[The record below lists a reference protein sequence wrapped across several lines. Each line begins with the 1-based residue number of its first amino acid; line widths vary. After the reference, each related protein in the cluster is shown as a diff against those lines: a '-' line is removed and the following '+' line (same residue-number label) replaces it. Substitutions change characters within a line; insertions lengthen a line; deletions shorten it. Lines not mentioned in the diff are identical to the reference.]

1 MQKVWIKLAMFL
13 AVALVFQ
20 SIRLIMPMI
29 PGPVNMFLIG
39 SLLNTVMVLSIWCT
53 DSPWAAVI
61 GILLPLGA
69 FMQGQLP
76 VVLMIPVVALGNAVY
91 ILLVGKFKRS
101 KLVYAS
107 PLVKAVLLYGGTWLV
122 VNTIGLPPP
131 VSGMILFMMSWP
143 QIVTGAIG
151 LFLANKVYKYLDSI
165 RLSGKVVDC
174 LLMGSRSSL
183 CLNINQPA
191 RSKPLCWQK
200 N

>member
-1 MQKVWIKLAMFL
+1 MQRVWIKLAMFL

-91 ILLVGKFKRS
+91 ILLAGKFKQS
-101 KLVYAS
+101 KLAYVS

-122 VNTIGLPPP
+122 VNTIGMPAP
-131 VSGMILFMMSWP
+131 VSSMILFMMSWP

-165 RLSGKVVDC
+165 RL
-174 LLMGSRSSL
+174 
-183 CLNINQPA
+183 
-191 RSKPLCWQK
+191 
-200 N
+200 

>member
-13 AVALVFQ
+13 AVAFVFQ

-53 DSPWAAVI
+53 GSPWAAVI

-76 VVLMIPVVALGNAVY
+76 VVLMIPVVGLGNAVY
-91 ILLVGKFKRS
+91 ILLAGKFKQS
-101 KLVYAS
+101 KLVYVS

-122 VNTIGLPPP
+122 VHTIGLPTP

-151 LFLANKVYKYLDSI
+151 LFLANKVYRYLDSI
-165 RLSGKVVDC
+165 RL
-174 LLMGSRSSL
+174 
-183 CLNINQPA
+183 
-191 RSKPLCWQK
+191 
-200 N
+200 

>member
-1 MQKVWIKLAMFL
+1 MQRVWIKLAMFL

-122 VNTIGLPPP
+122 VNTIGLPAP
-131 VSGMILFMMSWP
+131 VSDMILFMMSWP

-151 LFLANKVYKYLDSI
+151 LFLANKVYKYLDSV
-165 RLSGKVVDC
+165 RL
-174 LLMGSRSSL
+174 
-183 CLNINQPA
+183 
-191 RSKPLCWQK
+191 
-200 N
+200 

>member
-13 AVALVFQ
+13 AVAFVFQ

-39 SLLNTVMVLSIWCT
+39 SLLNTEMVLSIWCT
-53 DSPWAAVI
+53 GSPWAAVI

-91 ILLVGKFKRS
+91 ILLAGKFKQS
-101 KLVYAS
+101 KLVYVS
-107 PLVKAVLLYGGTWLV
+107 TLVKAVLLYGGTWLV
-122 VNTIGLPPP
+122 VNTIGLPAP

-165 RLSGKVVDC
+165 RL
-174 LLMGSRSSL
+174 
-183 CLNINQPA
+183 
-191 RSKPLCWQK
+191 
-200 N
+200 

>member
-13 AVALVFQ
+13 AVAFVFQ

-53 DSPWAAVI
+53 GSPWAAVI

-91 ILLVGKFKRS
+91 ILLAGKFKQS

-122 VNTIGLPPP
+122 VHTIGLPAP
-131 VSGMILFMMSWP
+131 VSSMILFMMSWP

-165 RLSGKVVDC
+165 RL
-174 LLMGSRSSL
+174 
-183 CLNINQPA
+183 
-191 RSKPLCWQK
+191 
-200 N
+200 

>member
-13 AVALVFQ
+13 AVAFVFQ

-53 DSPWAAVI
+53 GSPWAAVI

-91 ILLVGKFKRS
+91 ILLAGKFKQS
-101 KLVYAS
+101 KLVYVS

-122 VNTIGLPPP
+122 VNTTGLPAP

-165 RLSGKVVDC
+165 RL
-174 LLMGSRSSL
+174 
-183 CLNINQPA
+183 
-191 RSKPLCWQK
+191 
-200 N
+200 

>member
-122 VNTIGLPPP
+122 VNTIGLPAQ

-165 RLSGKVVDC
+165 RL
-174 LLMGSRSSL
+174 
-183 CLNINQPA
+183 
-191 RSKPLCWQK
+191 
-200 N
+200 

>member
-13 AVALVFQ
+13 AVAFVFQ

-53 DSPWAAVI
+53 GSPWAAVI

-91 ILLVGKFKRS
+91 ILLAGKFKQS
-101 KLVYAS
+101 KLVYIS
-107 PLVKAVLLYGGTWLV
+107 PLVKAALLYGGTWLV
-122 VNTIGLPPP
+122 VNAIGLPAQ

-165 RLSGKVVDC
+165 RL
-174 LLMGSRSSL
+174 
-183 CLNINQPA
+183 
-191 RSKPLCWQK
+191 
-200 N
+200 

>member
-1 MQKVWIKLAMFL
+1 MQRVWIKLAMFL

-53 DSPWAAVI
+53 GSPWAAVI

-91 ILLVGKFKRS
+91 ILLAGKFKQS
-101 KLVYAS
+101 KLVYVS
-107 PLVKAVLLYGGTWLV
+107 PLVKAGLLYGGTWLV
-122 VNTIGLPPP
+122 VNTIGLPAP

-165 RLSGKVVDC
+165 RL
-174 LLMGSRSSL
+174 
-183 CLNINQPA
+183 
-191 RSKPLCWQK
+191 
-200 N
+200 

>member
-53 DSPWAAVI
+53 NSRWAGII

-107 PLVKAVLLYGGTWLV
+107 PLVKAVY
-122 VNTIGLPPP
+122 
-131 VSGMILFMMSWP
+131 
-143 QIVTGAIG
+143 
-151 LFLANKVYKYLDSI
+151 
-165 RLSGKVVDC
+165 C
-174 LLMGSRSSL
+174 MGVL
-183 CLNINQPA
+183 G
-191 RSKPLCWQK
+191 WW
-200 N
+200 

>member
-13 AVALVFQ
+13 AVAFVFQ

-53 DSPWAAVI
+53 GSPWAVVI
-61 GILLPLGA
+61 GVLLPLGA

-91 ILLVGKFKRS
+91 ILLAGKFQQS
-101 KLVYAS
+101 KLVYVS
-107 PLVKAVLLYGGTWLV
+107 PLVKAVLLNGGTWLV
-122 VNTIGLPPP
+122 VNTIGLPAPA
-131 VSGMILFMMSWP
+131 SGMILFMMSWP

-165 RLSGKVVDC
+165 RL
-174 LLMGSRSSL
+174 
-183 CLNINQPA
+183 
-191 RSKPLCWQK
+191 
-200 N
+200 

>member
-13 AVALVFQ
+13 AVAFVFQ

-53 DSPWAAVI
+53 GSPWAAVI

-91 ILLVGKFKRS
+91 ILLAGKFKQS
-101 KLVYAS
+101 KLVYIS
-107 PLVKAVLLYGGTWLV
+107 PLIKAVLLYGGTWLV
-122 VNTIGLPPP
+122 VNTIGLPTP
-131 VSGMILFMMSWP
+131 VSDMILFMMSWP

-165 RLSGKVVDC
+165 RL
-174 LLMGSRSSL
+174 
-183 CLNINQPA
+183 
-191 RSKPLCWQK
+191 
-200 N
+200 

>member
-13 AVALVFQ
+13 AVAFVFQ

-53 DSPWAAVI
+53 GSYWAAVI

-91 ILLVGKFKRS
+91 ILLAGKFKQS

-122 VNTIGLPPP
+122 VHTIGLPAP

-165 RLSGKVVDC
+165 RL
-174 LLMGSRSSL
+174 
-183 CLNINQPA
+183 
-191 RSKPLCWQK
+191 
-200 N
+200 

>member
-13 AVALVFQ
+13 AVAFVFQ

-39 SLLNTVMVLSIWCT
+39 SLLNMVMVLSTWCT
-53 DSPWAAVI
+53 GSPWAAVI

-91 ILLVGKFKRS
+91 ILLAGKFKQS
-101 KLVYAS
+101 KLVYVS

-122 VNTIGLPPP
+122 VNTIGLPAP

-143 QIVTGAIG
+143 QIVTGTIG
-151 LFLANKVYKYLDSI
+151 LFLANKVYRYLDSI
-165 RLSGKVVDC
+165 RL
-174 LLMGSRSSL
+174 
-183 CLNINQPA
+183 
-191 RSKPLCWQK
+191 
-200 N
+200 

>member
-20 SIRLIMPMI
+20 SIRLIIPMI

-39 SLLNTVMVLSIWCT
+39 SLLNMVMVLSIWCT

-122 VNTIGLPPP
+122 VNTIGLPAP

-165 RLSGKVVDC
+165 RL
-174 LLMGSRSSL
+174 
-183 CLNINQPA
+183 
-191 RSKPLCWQK
+191 
-200 N
+200 

>member
-1 MQKVWIKLAMFL
+1 MIFMQKVWIKLAMFL

-91 ILLVGKFKRS
+91 ILLAGKFKQS
-101 KLVYAS
+101 KLAYVS

-122 VNTIGLPPP
+122 VNTIGLPAP

-151 LFLANKVYKYLDSI
+151 LFLANEVYKYLDSI
-165 RLSGKVVDC
+165 RL
-174 LLMGSRSSL
+174 
-183 CLNINQPA
+183 
-191 RSKPLCWQK
+191 
-200 N
+200 

>member
-13 AVALVFQ
+13 AVAFVFQ

-53 DSPWAAVI
+53 GSPWAAVI

-91 ILLVGKFKRS
+91 ILLAGELKQS

-122 VNTIGLPPP
+122 VNTIGLPAP
-131 VSGMILFMMSWP
+131 VSSMILFMMSWP

-165 RLSGKVVDC
+165 RL
-174 LLMGSRSSL
+174 
-183 CLNINQPA
+183 
-191 RSKPLCWQK
+191 
-200 N
+200 

>member
-1 MQKVWIKLAMFL
+1 MQRVWIKLAMFL

-53 DSPWAAVI
+53 NSRWAGII
-61 GILLPLGA
+61 GIMLPLGA

-122 VNTIGLPPP
+122 VNTIGLPAP
-131 VSGMILFMMSWP
+131 VSGMILLMMSWP
-143 QIVTGAIG
+143 QIVTGTIG
-151 LFLANKVYKYLDSI
+151 LLLAKRVFKYLENTV
-165 RLSGKVVDC
+165 L
-174 LLMGSRSSL
+174 
-183 CLNINQPA
+183 
-191 RSKPLCWQK
+191 
-200 N
+200 

>member
-13 AVALVFQ
+13 AVAFVFQ

-53 DSPWAAVI
+53 GSPWAAVI

-69 FMQGQLP
+69 FMQGQLL

-91 ILLVGKFKRS
+91 ILLAGKFKQS

-107 PLVKAVLLYGGTWLV
+107 PLVKAVLLYGGTRLV
-122 VNTIGLPPP
+122 VNTIGLPAP

-165 RLSGKVVDC
+165 RL
-174 LLMGSRSSL
+174 
-183 CLNINQPA
+183 
-191 RSKPLCWQK
+191 
-200 N
+200 

>member
-122 VNTIGLPPP
+122 VNTIGLPAP
-131 VSGMILFMMSWP
+131 VSDMILLMMSWP

-165 RLSGKVVDC
+165 RL
-174 LLMGSRSSL
+174 
-183 CLNINQPA
+183 
-191 RSKPLCWQK
+191 
-200 N
+200 

>member
-20 SIRLIMPMI
+20 SIRLIMLMI

-122 VNTIGLPPP
+122 VNTIGLPAP
-131 VSGMILFMMSWP
+131 VSDMILFMMSWP

-151 LFLANKVYKYLDSI
+151 LFLANKVYKYLDSV
-165 RLSGKVVDC
+165 RL
-174 LLMGSRSSL
+174 
-183 CLNINQPA
+183 
-191 RSKPLCWQK
+191 
-200 N
+200 

>member
-53 DSPWAAVI
+53 GSSWAAII

-91 ILLVGKFKRS
+91 ILLAGKFKQS
-101 KLVYAS
+101 KLVYVS

-122 VNTIGLPPP
+122 VNTIGLPAP
-131 VSGMILFMMSWP
+131 VSSMILFMMSWP

-165 RLSGKVVDC
+165 RL
-174 LLMGSRSSL
+174 
-183 CLNINQPA
+183 
-191 RSKPLCWQK
+191 
-200 N
+200 

>member
-53 DSPWAAVI
+53 NSRWAGII
-61 GILLPLGA
+61 GVLLPLGA

-91 ILLVGKFKRS
+91 ILLAGKFKQS
-101 KLVYAS
+101 KLAYVS

-122 VNTIGLPPP
+122 VNTIGLPAP
-131 VSGMILFMMSWP
+131 VNSMILFMMSWP

-165 RLSGKVVDC
+165 RL
-174 LLMGSRSSL
+174 
-183 CLNINQPA
+183 
-191 RSKPLCWQK
+191 
-200 N
+200 

>member
-13 AVALVFQ
+13 AVAFVFQ

-53 DSPWAAVI
+53 GSPWAAVI

-69 FMQGQLP
+69 FIQGQLP

-91 ILLVGKFKRS
+91 ILLAGKFKQS
-101 KLVYAS
+101 KLVYVS

-122 VNTIGLPPP
+122 VHTIGLPTP

-151 LFLANKVYKYLDSI
+151 LFLANKVYRYLDSI
-165 RLSGKVVDC
+165 RL
-174 LLMGSRSSL
+174 
-183 CLNINQPA
+183 
-191 RSKPLCWQK
+191 
-200 N
+200 

>member
-13 AVALVFQ
+13 AVAFVFQ

-53 DSPWAAVI
+53 GSPWAAVI

-69 FMQGQLP
+69 FIQGQLP

-91 ILLVGKFKRS
+91 ILLAGKFKQS
-101 KLVYAS
+101 KLVYVS

-122 VNTIGLPPP
+122 VHTIGLPTP

-143 QIVTGAIG
+143 QIVTGVIG
-151 LFLANKVYKYLDSI
+151 LFLANKVYRYLDSI
-165 RLSGKVVDC
+165 RL
-174 LLMGSRSSL
+174 
-183 CLNINQPA
+183 
-191 RSKPLCWQK
+191 
-200 N
+200 

>member
-1 MQKVWIKLAMFL
+1 MQRVWIKLAMFL

-91 ILLVGKFKRS
+91 ILMAGKFKQS
-101 KLVYAS
+101 KLAYVS

-122 VNTIGLPPP
+122 VNTIGLPAP
-131 VSGMILFMMSWP
+131 VSSMILFMMSWP

-151 LFLANKVYKYLDSI
+151 LFLANKVYKYLGSI
-165 RLSGKVVDC
+165 RL
-174 LLMGSRSSL
+174 
-183 CLNINQPA
+183 
-191 RSKPLCWQK
+191 
-200 N
+200 

>member
-1 MQKVWIKLAMFL
+1 MQRVWIKLAMFL

-53 DSPWAAVI
+53 NSRWAGII
-61 GILLPLGA
+61 GIMLPLGA

-122 VNTIGLPPP
+122 VNTIGLPAT

-165 RLSGKVVDC
+165 RL
-174 LLMGSRSSL
+174 
-183 CLNINQPA
+183 
-191 RSKPLCWQK
+191 
-200 N
+200 

>member
-13 AVALVFQ
+13 AVAFVFQ

-53 DSPWAAVI
+53 GSPWAAVI

-91 ILLVGKFKRS
+91 ILLAGKFKQS
-101 KLVYAS
+101 KLAYVS

-122 VNTIGLPPP
+122 VNTIGMPAP
-131 VSGMILFMMSWP
+131 VSSMILFMMSWP

-165 RLSGKVVDC
+165 RL
-174 LLMGSRSSL
+174 
-183 CLNINQPA
+183 
-191 RSKPLCWQK
+191 
-200 N
+200 

>member
-122 VNTIGLPPP
+122 VNTIGLPAP
-131 VSGMILFMMSWP
+131 VSDMILFMMSWP

-151 LFLANKVYKYLDSI
+151 LFLANKVYKYLDSV
-165 RLSGKVVDC
+165 RL
-174 LLMGSRSSL
+174 
-183 CLNINQPA
+183 
-191 RSKPLCWQK
+191 
-200 N
+200 

>member
-13 AVALVFQ
+13 AVAFVFQ

-53 DSPWAAVI
+53 GSPWAAVI

-91 ILLVGKFKRS
+91 ILLAEKFKQS
-101 KLVYAS
+101 KLVYVS

-122 VNTIGLPPP
+122 VHTIGLPAP
-131 VSGMILFMMSWP
+131 VSSMILFMMSWP

-165 RLSGKVVDC
+165 RL
-174 LLMGSRSSL
+174 
-183 CLNINQPA
+183 
-191 RSKPLCWQK
+191 
-200 N
+200 

>member
-13 AVALVFQ
+13 AVAFVFQ

-53 DSPWAAVI
+53 GSTWAAVI

-91 ILLVGKFKRS
+91 ILLAGEFKQS

-122 VNTIGLPPP
+122 VHTIGLPAP
-131 VSGMILFMMSWP
+131 VSSMILFMMSWP

-165 RLSGKVVDC
+165 RL
-174 LLMGSRSSL
+174 
-183 CLNINQPA
+183 
-191 RSKPLCWQK
+191 
-200 N
+200 